1 MGSTTLQVTRKIT
14 AVTFVQSISTKAAKR
29 AKHPT
34 PSQAIDAHIG
44 DEEQDGKQKRNK
56 KLEEDLRAMVGHFI
70 QVYRR
75 RGLKVNSSKRKVM
88 VLGGEEGLECEVWVD
103 GMRLEHASEFK
114 YLGCVL
120 CESGTAEAD
129 CCRMV
134 ASGRRVTGVIRSLI
148 NAWGL

>member
-1 MGSTTLQVTRKIT
+1 MGR
-14 AVTFVQSISTKAAKR
+14 AKR
-29 AKHPT
+29 RKGNEAQRVKPPT

-44 DEEQDGKQKRNK
+44 DEEQNGKQKRNK

-88 VLGGEEGLECEVWVD
+88 VLDGEEGLECEVWVD

-114 YLGCVL
+114 YLWCVL
-120 CESGTAEAD
+120 CESGPSLYQLTMEVISRPNA
-129 CCRMV
+129 
-134 ASGRRVTGVIRSLI
+134 RRRLAT
-148 NAWGL
+148 WYP